1 MNIKE
6 KAKEFTILAHK
17 GQVRKSDKEKPMII
31 HPINVGLI
39 LEEYEF
45 DDNVVASGYLHDVI
59 EDTKYSEEDILRLF
73 NEDITSLVVSASE
86 MDKTLSWEERK
97 QHTIDS
103 IKNLDLRHKAIICAD
118 KISNLEDLI
127 ILKEINGKLD
137 FSNFNRNFDSQKW
150 YYENIYKSLI
160 NNVNETVPMYERL
173 KYLYEYLFYD
183 KKDDEYLKNVI
194 FKDNISE
201 YDKLLKIKYKV
212 KELVKLNSVMQNKKP
227 FVIEFTGTPRTGKT
241 TIINNL
247 YDLFTKAGI
256 KVSMLE
262 EFTTSKKY
270 KKEIKPNLKNQ
281 YKKIVNFEIPRYV
294 KEELECEIKKENDI
308 ILI

>member
-6 KAKEFTILAHK
+6 KAKEFAILAHK

-59 EDTKYSEEDILRLF
+59 EDTKYSEEDILKLF

-127 ILKEINGKLD
+127 ILKEISSHAIPLSPSSPPKTALSHPLFVGRGSVCACTASYLHYPPR
-137 FSNFNRNFDSQKW
+137 FS
-150 YYENIYKSLI
+150 
-160 NNVNETVPMYERL
+160 
-173 KYLYEYLFYD
+173 
-183 KKDDEYLKNVI
+183 
-194 FKDNISE
+194 
-201 YDKLLKIKYKV
+201 
-212 KELVKLNSVMQNKKP
+212 
-227 FVIEFTGTPRTGKT
+227 
-241 TIINNL
+241 
-247 YDLFTKAGI
+247 
-256 KVSMLE
+256 
-262 EFTTSKKY
+262 
-270 KKEIKPNLKNQ
+270 
-281 YKKIVNFEIPRYV
+281 
-294 KEELECEIKKENDI
+294 
-308 ILI
+308 

>member
-6 KAKEFTILAHK
+6 KAKEFAILAHK

-59 EDTKYSEEDILRLF
+59 EDTKYSEEDILKLF

-183 KKDDEYLKNVI
+183 KKTMN
-194 FKDNISE
+194 
-201 YDKLLKIKYKV
+201 
-212 KELVKLNSVMQNKKP
+212 
-227 FVIEFTGTPRTGKT
+227 T
-241 TIINNL
+241 
-247 YDLFTKAGI
+247 
-256 KVSMLE
+256 
-262 EFTTSKKY
+262 
-270 KKEIKPNLKNQ
+270 
-281 YKKIVNFEIPRYV
+281 
-294 KEELECEIKKENDI
+294 
-308 ILI
+308 